1 LIKPVEFKWQ
11 PLPKFLILVCAVL
24 PLTVAAGFW
33 QLDRAE
39 QKSTALALQDQG
51 ATQPAVNLTSVS
63 ETDVRNYLKTYVE
76 GQWSEELFLLDN
88 RIRAGRVGYE
98 VVGLLK
104 SGDLKPILVN
114 RGWIDGGQ
122 DRSKLPEIEVLFGN
136 HRVEGYLYKSVQRP
150 IVLAEQQWSNSFP
163 ERLQVIDFSLLE
175 ERLGKDL
182 YPSVLRI
189 SAESPLAF
197 RADWKIERKGP
208 GMHIGYAVQWF
219 LMALTVF
226 IMTIFANSNLWK
238 WIKYK
243 RSLKA
248 NDQKI

>member
-1 LIKPVEFKWQ
+1 MTEPVKFKWQ

-39 QKSTALALQDQG
+39 QKRTALALQDEG
-51 ATQPAVNLTSVS
+51 AARPAINLAGLS
-63 ETDVRNYLKTYVE
+63 ETDARNYFKVYVDGE
-76 GQWSEELFLLDN
+76 WLEEWFLLDN

-104 SGDLKPILVN
+104 SPGLKPLLVN

-122 DRSKLPEIEVLFGN
+122 DRSTLPKIDSNYGK
-136 HRVEGYLYKSVQRP
+136 HRVEGYLYKSVQKP
-150 IVLAEQQWSNSFP
+150 IVLAEQQWLNQFP
-163 ERLQVIDFSLLE
+163 ERLQVIDFELLE
-175 ERLGKDL
+175 RRLAMEL

-197 RADWKIERKGP
+197 QADWKIERKGP

-219 LMALTVF
+219 LMALTVM
-226 IMTIFANSNLWK
+226 IMTVFANSNLWA
-238 WIKYK
+238 WIQYK
-243 RSLKA
+243 RSQA
-248 NDQKI
+248 NE